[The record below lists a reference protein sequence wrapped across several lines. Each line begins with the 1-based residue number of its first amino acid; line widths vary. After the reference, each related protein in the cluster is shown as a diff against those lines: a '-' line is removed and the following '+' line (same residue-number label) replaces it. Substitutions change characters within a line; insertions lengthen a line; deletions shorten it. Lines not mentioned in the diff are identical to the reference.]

1 MFDFDQVKNLLYFVT
16 EVLLLR
22 LSSYGFRFR
31 LETLARP
38 LPRLPEMTSVFWSF
52 CALASS

>member
-1 MFDFDQVKNLLYFVT
+1 MVQAYEILLCVDEVAVKLL
-16 EVLLLR
+16 
-22 LSSYGFRFR
+22 

-38 LPRLPEMTSVFWSF
+38 LPRLAEMTSVFWSF